1 MRSAHL
7 KCFSLRV
14 YFLFNFLYFLVYF
27 LIILFKLLFLFFFFN
42 LKFKDMHSSNSHL
55 LYYYTYYFL
64 FLFAHP
70 FSSIMHTLY
79 FVVFVFSVLLS
90 QSRVVAELRADL
102 NWLPRRFGMN
112 SNQTTNQQNT
122 KLAKTA
128 TDGCDDGKSQRRLR
142 YIFFLDFLRP
152 LAVYALLVYKHT
164 QPHTHTCAHTLKS
177 VWSQSRTQHFFFYR
191 SELMFMWC
199 CWCCRLFCCF
209 NVWLFYFCCCFV
221 VFLDFFYL
229 ELCWWL
235 RGVYLSG
242 CAVLFTCPLA
252 SKQAVDDPLLHT
264 LLYM

>member
-1 MRSAHL
+1 MY
-7 KCFSLRV
+7 F
-14 YFLFNFLYFLVYF
+14 FLFNFLYLLVYF
-27 LIILFKLLFLFFFFN
+27 LIILFKLLFLFFLN

-79 FVVFVFSVLLS
+79 LVVFVFSVLFS

-142 YIFFLDFLRP
+142 YIYFLDFLRP

-177 VWSQSRTQHFFFYR
+177 VWSQSYSALFLLPERVDVYVMLLVLSVILLFQRVIVLFLLLFRCVSWFFLFGTL
-191 SELMFMWC
+191 LMTSWS
-199 CWCCRLFCCF
+199 LL
-209 NVWLFYFCCCFV
+209 VGL
-221 VFLDFFYL
+221 
-229 ELCWWL
+229 LCS
-235 RGVYLSG
+235 VYLS
-242 CAVLFTCPLA
+242 PRI
-252 SKQAVDDPLLHT
+252 
-264 LLYM
+264 